1 MGTATLE
8 ATILFGGFILL
19 ALLRVP
25 IAFALLV
32 ASLVLFVA
40 TGRLNPW
47 NMTQEMYAGL
57 DSFVLLAVPFFVLA
71 GNIMNEAKA
80 TDRLIRLAYSLVGFV
95 RGGLGMVN
103 VAVSMAFAGISGSS
117 TADTAGVGTV
127 LIPQMRKR
135 GYPDEFSV
143 AVTAASSVMGSII
156 PPSILMIVWGA
167 LTNTS
172 IGALF
177 LGGVIPGAMIGFS
190 MMGIV
195 YITARRHNYPSE
207 DRISI
212 REVGRA
218 FWESLLAIGV
228 PLVVIG
234 GIVLGLVTATE
245 ASVLAVLYALVLGV
259 FVYRTITIRDLPRV
273 FRDSARLASL
283 SLFALAGA
291 SVFAFLLAFYQI
303 PFALQGLIGGVSPAL
318 LLPVVALLWLA
329 IGTFMDALPAMAIMI
344 PVFAPAITATGLD
357 PVHYGVVSVVAL
369 SVGLITPP
377 YGLCLLLAAAIA
389 GIPVTQALRSI
400 TPFMVVL
407 VIIVLM
413 IVFIPGLVLW
423 LPEVL
428 QPASGQ

>member
-1 MGTATLE
+1 MQTATLE
-8 ATILFGGFILL
+8 MVVLFGGFVVL

-32 ASLVLFVA
+32 SSLVLFVA

-71 GNIMNEAKA
+71 GSIMNEAKV
-80 TDRLIRLAYSLVGFV
+80 TDRLIRLAYALVGSV

-127 LIPQMRKR
+127 LIPQMRER
-135 GYPDEFSV
+135 GYPTEFSV

-177 LGGVIPGAMIGFS
+177 LGGVIPGALIGFS

-195 YITARRHNYPSE
+195 YVTARRHNYPSE
-207 DRISI
+207 ERISL

-218 FWESLLAIGV
+218 FWESVLAIGV

-234 GIVLGLVTATE
+234 GIVFGFVTATE
-245 ASVLAVLYALVLGV
+245 ASVLAVLYALVLGLV
-259 FVYRTITIRDLPRV
+259 VYRTIRIRDLPKV

-291 SVFAFLLAFYQI
+291 SVFAYLLAFYQI
-303 PFALQGLIGGVSPAL
+303 PFVLQGIIGGLSPFL
-318 LLPVVALLWLA
+318 LLPIVAVLWLA

-377 YGLCLLLAAAIA
+377 YGLCLLLASAIG
-389 GIPVTQALRSI
+389 GIPVTHALKSI
-400 TPFMVVL
+400 APFMVVL
-407 VIIVLM
+407 LVIVAL
-413 IVFIPGLVLW
+413 IVFVPGLVLW
-423 LPEVL
+423 LPELL
-428 QPASGQ
+428 QPATGQ

>member
-1 MGTATLE
+1 MTATLE
-8 ATILFGGFILL
+8 ATVLFVGFVLL

-25 IAFALLV
+25 IAFALLM
-32 ASLVLFVA
+32 ASLVLFLV
-40 TGRLNPW
+40 TERLSPW
-47 NMTQEMYAGL
+47 NLTQQMYSGL

-80 TDRLIRLAYSLVGFV
+80 TDRLIRLAYALVGFI

-127 LIPQMRKR
+127 LIPQMRRR

-177 LGGVIPGAMIGFS
+177 LGGVIPGAMIALS

-195 YITARRHNYPSE
+195 YFTARRQNYPSE

-218 FWESLLAIGV
+218 FWESVLAIGV
-228 PLVVIG
+228 PLLVIG

-259 FVYRTITIRDLPRV
+259 LVYRTIKIRDLPRV
-273 FRDSARLASL
+273 FTDSARLASL

-303 PFALQGLIGGVSPAL
+303 PFALQSLIGGVSPAL
-318 LLPVVALLWLA
+318 LLPVVALLWLG

-344 PVFAPAITATGLD
+344 PVFEPAITATGLD

-377 YGLCLLLAAAIA
+377 YGLCLLLASAIA

-400 TPFMVVL
+400 TPFMIVL
-407 VIIVLM
+407 ALIVLM

-423 LPEVL
+423 LPQVL
-428 QPASGQ
+428 EPASGQ

>member
-1 MGTATLE
+1 MGSVVLE
-8 ATILFGGFILL
+8 TVILFAGFVIL

-32 ASLVLFVA
+32 ASLVIFAL
-40 TGRLNPW
+40 TGRLQIW
-47 NMTQEMYAGL
+47 TMTQNMYAGL

-71 GNIMNEAKA
+71 GSIMNEAKA
-80 TDRLIRLAYSLVGFV
+80 TDRLLRLANALVGFV

-127 LIPQMRKR
+127 LIPQMRQR
-135 GYPDEFSV
+135 GYSAEFSV

-156 PPSILMIVWGA
+156 PPSILMVVWGA
-167 LTNTS
+167 FTNTS

-177 LGGVIPGAMIGFS
+177 LGGVIPGAMIGFT

-195 YITARRHNYPSE
+195 YVTARRNNYPSE
-207 DRISI
+207 ERIYL

-218 FWESLLAIGV
+218 FWESLVALGV

-234 GIVLGLVTATE
+234 GIVLGIVTATE
-245 ASVLAVLYALVLGV
+245 ASVLAVLYALVLGLL
-259 FVYRTITIRDLPRV
+259 VYRTIRIRDLPRV
-273 FRDSARLASL
+273 FRDSARLAAL
-283 SLFALAGA
+283 SLFALAAA
-291 SVFAFLLAFYQI
+291 SVFAYLLGFYRI
-303 PFALQGLIGGVSPAL
+303 PFAIQGLIGDLPPAL
-318 LLPVVALLWLA
+318 LLPFIALLWLI

-344 PVFAPAITATGLD
+344 PVFDPVVAATGLD

-369 SVGLITPP
+369 SIGLITPP
-377 YGLCLLLAAAIA
+377 YGLCLLLASAIA
-389 GIPVTQALRSI
+389 DIPVTQALRSLL
-400 TPFMVVL
+400 PFFVAMVVIVVLL
-407 VIIVLM
+407 VFV
-413 IVFIPGLVLW
+413 PGLVLW
-423 LPEVL
+423 LPELL

>member
-1 MGTATLE
+1 MTGGVFE
-8 ATILFGGFILL
+8 AAALFGGFVVL

-25 IAFALLV
+25 IAFALLG
-32 ASLVLFVA
+32 ASLILFLLED
-40 TGRLNPW
+40 RLNPW
-47 NMTQEMYAGL
+47 TMTQNLYAGI

-71 GNIMNEAKA
+71 GNLMNEAKA
-80 TDRLIRLAYSLVGFV
+80 TDRLIRLAYAIVGAF

-103 VAVSMAFAGISGSS
+103 VAVSMVFAGISGSS

-135 GYPDEFSV
+135 GYSAEFSV

-177 LGGVIPGAMIGFS
+177 LGGVIPGAMIGFG
-190 MMGIV
+190 MMGLV
-195 YITARRHNYPSE
+195 YVTARRENYPRE
-207 DRISI
+207 ERISL

-228 PLVVIG
+228 PLLVIG
-234 GIVLGLVTATE
+234 GIVLGYVTATE
-245 ASVLAVLYALVLGV
+245 ASVLAVLYALVLGLL
-259 FVYRTITIRDLPRV
+259 VYRTIRVRDLPRI

-283 SLFALAGA
+283 SLFALAAA
-291 SVFAFLLAFYQI
+291 SVFAYLLGFYRI
-303 PFALQGLIGGVSPAL
+303 PFALQNVVGGLSPFL
-318 LLPVVALLWLA
+318 LLPVIALLWLA

-344 PVFAPAITATGLD
+344 PVFEPAVIATGLD
-357 PVHYGVVSVVAL
+357 PVHYGVVSIVAL

-377 YGLCLLLAAAIA
+377 YGLCLLLASAIA
-389 GIPVTQALRSI
+389 GIPVTRPLKSI
-400 TPFMVVL
+400 TPFMVLL
-407 VIIVLM
+407 VIIVLL
-413 IVFIPGLVLW
+413 IVFVPPLVLW
-423 LPEVL
+423 LPEVV
-428 QPASGQ
+428 QPASG

>member
-1 MGTATLE
+1 MQAATLE
-8 ATILFGGFILL
+8 MVVLFGGFVVL

-25 IAFALLV
+25 IAFALLI
-32 ASLVLFVA
+32 ASLVVFVA
-40 TGRLNPW
+40 TGRLDPW

-71 GNIMNEAKA
+71 GNIMNEARV
-80 TDRLIRLAYSLVGFV
+80 TERLIRLAYALVGSI

-135 GYPDEFSV
+135 GYSTEFSV

-177 LGGVIPGAMIGFS
+177 LGGVIPGALIGFS

-195 YITARRHNYPSE
+195 YVTARRHGYPSE
-207 DRISI
+207 ERISL

-218 FWESLLAIGV
+218 FWESVLAIGV

-234 GIVLGLVTATE
+234 GIVFGFVTATE
-245 ASVLAVLYALVLGV
+245 ASVLAVLYALVLGLL
-259 FVYRTITIRDLPRV
+259 VYRTIRIRDLPRV

-303 PFALQGLIGGVSPAL
+303 PFVLQGIIGGLSPFL
-318 LLPVVALLWLA
+318 LLPIVALLWLA

-377 YGLCLLLAAAIA
+377 YGLCLLLASAIG
-389 GIPVTQALRSI
+389 GIPVTHALRSI
-400 TPFMVVL
+400 APFMVVL
-407 VIIVLM
+407 LAIVAL
-413 IVFIPGLVLW
+413 IVFVPQLVLW

-428 QPASGQ
+428 QPAAGQ